1 MAGYVLATLAL
12 AVWVYLM
19 TARGRYWLAG
29 ERDDRQE
36 PAPPAVRPRVTA
48 VIPARDEVETIG
60 TTIRSLLGQSYPGA
74 FSIVLVDD
82 ESRDG
87 TAEAA
92 RTAAAAAGAADRLTV
107 LTGRPLP
114 AGWTGKLWAVH
125 QGVAQATSAVPPPDY
140 LLLTDADITYGSDAV
155 APLVARAEAG
165 GNALTSLMVKLRCD
179 SLAERIF
186 VPAFVYFFQML
197 YPFAWV
203 NRRDHPLGAAAGGC
217 MLVRPQ
223 ALQAAGGIAAIR
235 GALIDDCTLGALLKK
250 QGPVWLGLT
259 ERVTSARPYEHL
271 EDIRR
276 MVARSAYAQLGYSP
290 LMLAGCILGMALTYL
305 AAPAMTFAGS
315 GLAQALGAA
324 AFALMIISY
333 QPILRFYRRSPLWG
347 LALPLIAL
355 AYMAFT
361 LDSAYQHA
369 RGRGGLWKGRVQA
382 QVRAEVRDQ
391 VGRTVDDSQAVDSQ
405 VEAKAAEPK

>member
-19 TARGRYWLAG
+19 TARGGYWLAG
-29 ERDDRQE
+29 ERDDRHE
-36 PAPPAVRPRVTA
+36 PGPPAASSPWPRVTA
-48 VIPARDEVETIG
+48 VIPARDEAETIG
-60 TTIRSLLGQSYPGA
+60 TTIRSLFGQAYPGR
-74 FSIVLVDD
+74 FDIVLVDD

-87 TAEAA
+87 TAAAA
-92 RTAAAAAGAADRLTV
+92 RAAAAAVGAADRLTV

-125 QGVAQATSAVPPPDY
+125 QGVAQATSAVPAPDF
-140 LLLTDADITYGSDAV
+140 LLLTDADITYGTNSL
-155 APLVARAEAG
+155 APLVARAAAG
-165 GNALTSLMVKLRCD
+165 GHVLTSLMVKLRCE

-197 YPFAWV
+197 YPFGWV

-223 ALQAAGGIAAIR
+223 ALEAAGGIAAIR

-250 QGPVWLGLT
+250 KGPVWLGLT
-259 ERVTSARPYEHL
+259 ERVTSARPYEHI

-290 LMLAGCILGMALTYL
+290 LMLAGCILGMALTWL
-305 AAPAMTFAGS
+305 AAPGLAFAGH

-324 AFALMIISY
+324 TFALMIISY
-333 QPILRFYRRSPLWG
+333 QPILRLYRRSPLWG

-382 QVRAEVRDQ
+382 QVDAQ
-391 VGRTVDDSQAVDSQ
+391 VGRTVDDSPAVDRQ

>member
-1 MAGYVLATLAL
+1 V
-12 AVWVYLM
+12 
-19 TARGRYWLAG
+19 
-29 ERDDRQE
+29 
-36 PAPPAVRPRVTA
+36 
-48 VIPARDEVETIG
+48 
-60 TTIRSLLGQSYPGA
+60 
-74 FSIVLVDD
+74 
-82 ESRDG
+82 
-87 TAEAA
+87 
-92 RTAAAAAGAADRLTV
+92 
-107 LTGRPLP
+107 P

-140 LLLTDADITYGSDAV
+140 LLLTDADITYEPDAL
-155 APLVARAEAG
+155 APLVARAEVG
-165 GNALTSLMVKLRCD
+165 GHALTSLMVKLRCE

-197 YPFAWV
+197 YPFGWV

-223 ALQAAGGIAAIR
+223 ALRAAGGIAAIR

-259 ERVTSARPYEHL
+259 ERVTSARPYEHI

-290 LMLAGCILGMALTYL
+290 LMLVGCILGMALTYL
-305 AAPAMTFAGS
+305 AAPVMTFAGS

-361 LDSAYQHA
+361 LDSAYQHV

-382 QVRAEVRDQ
+382 QVRDQ
-391 VGRTVDDSQAVDSQ
+391 VEDEVGRMVDDSQAVDRQ

>member
-1 MAGYVLATLAL
+1 MAGDIIATLAL

-19 TARGRYWLAG
+19 TARGGYWRAD
-29 ERDDRQE
+29 ERDDLRQPD
-36 PAPPAVRPRVTA
+36 PAAWPRVTA
-48 VIPARDEVETIG
+48 VIPARDEAETIG
-60 TTIRSLLGQSYPGA
+60 TTVRSLLGQDYPGL

-92 RTAAAAAGAADRLTV
+92 RAAATAIGGRDRLTV
-107 LTGRPLP
+107 LAGRPLP

-125 QGVAQATSAVPPPDY
+125 QGVAQATSAAPDY
-140 LLLTDADITYGSDAV
+140 LLLTDADITYGPGAL
-155 APLVARAEAG
+155 AALVARAEAG
-165 GNALTSLMVKLRCD
+165 GNVLTSLMVKLRCE
-179 SLAERIF
+179 SVAERIF

-197 YPFAWV
+197 YPFCWV
-203 NRRDHPLGAAAGGC
+203 NRREHPLGAAAGGC

-223 ALQAAGGIAAIR
+223 ALAAAGGIAAIR
-235 GALIDDCTLGALLKK
+235 GALIDDCALGAALKQ
-250 QGPVWLGLT
+250 QGPIWLGLT
-259 ERVTSARPYEHL
+259 DRVISARPYAHV

-290 LMLAGCILGMALTYL
+290 VRLAGCILGMAVTYL
-305 AAPAMTFAGS
+305 AAPLLAFAGH
-315 GLAQALGAA
+315 GLAQLFAA
-324 AFALMIISY
+324 ATYALMAISY

-347 LALPLIAL
+347 LALPAIAL

-361 LDSAYQHA
+361 LDSAYQHG

-382 QVRAEVRDQ
+382 QMDK
-391 VGRTVDDSQAVDSQ
+391 VDGV
-405 VEAKAAEPK
+405 AEPK

>member
-19 TARGRYWLAG
+19 TARGGYWLAA
-29 ERDDRQE
+29 ERDDRPE
-36 PAPPAVRPRVTA
+36 PAPPAVWPRVTA
-48 VIPARDEVETIG
+48 VIPARDEVETIA
-60 TTIRSLLGQSYPGA
+60 TTIRSLLGQAYPGLL
-74 FSIVLVDD
+74 SIVLVDD

-87 TAEAA
+87 TATAA
-92 RTAAAAAGAADRLTV
+92 RAAAAAAGSSDRLTV

-140 LLLTDADITYGSDAV
+140 LLLTDADITYRPDAL

-165 GNALTSLMVKLRCD
+165 GNALTSLMVKLRCE
-179 SLAERIF
+179 SVAERIF

-197 YPFAWV
+197 YPFGWV
-203 NRRDHPLGAAAGGC
+203 NRCDHPLGAAAGGC

-223 ALQAAGGIAAIR
+223 ALAAAGGIAAIR
-235 GALIDDCTLGALLKK
+235 SALIDDCTLGAALKK

-259 ERVTSARPYEHL
+259 ERVTSARPYEHF

-290 LMLAGCILGMALTYL
+290 WLLAGCILGMALTYL
-305 AAPAMTFAGS
+305 AAPALAVAGS
-315 GLAQALGAA
+315 GLAQVLGAA
-324 AFALMIISY
+324 AFALMVISY

-361 LDSAYQHA
+361 LDSAYQHV

-382 QVRAEVRDQ
+382 QV
-391 VGRTVDDSQAVDSQ
+391 GRMSDDSQAVDGQ
-405 VEAKAAEPK
+405 VGAKAAEPK

>member
-1 MAGYVLATLAL
+1 MAGLIIATLAL
-12 AVWVYLM
+12 ALWVYLM
-19 TARGRYWLAG
+19 TARGGYWLAG
-29 ERDDRQE
+29 DRDDRGE
-36 PAPPAVRPRVTA
+36 PGPPAVWPRVTA
-48 VIPARDEVETIG
+48 VIPARDEVDTIG
-60 TTIRSLLGQSYPGA
+60 TTVRSLLGQAYPGA
-74 FSIVLVDD
+74 FSIILVDD
-82 ESRDG
+82 ESHDG

-92 RTAAAAAGAADRLTV
+92 RVAAAAAGSSDRLTV
-107 LTGRPLP
+107 RTGRPLP

-125 QGVAQATSAVPPPDY
+125 QGVAQATSTAPAPDY
-140 LLLTDADITYGSDAV
+140 LLLTDADITYGPDALG
-155 APLVARAEAG
+155 PLVARAEAG
-165 GNALTSLMVKLRCD
+165 GNALTSLMVKLRCE

-197 YPFAWV
+197 YPFGWV

-223 ALQAAGGIAAIR
+223 ALAAAGGIAAIR
-235 GALIDDCTLGALLKK
+235 GALIDDCALGAALKK

-259 ERVTSARPYEHL
+259 ERVTSARPYERI

-290 LMLAGCILGMALTYL
+290 LMLMGCILGMALTYL
-305 AAPAMTFAGS
+305 AAPVLAFAAS

-324 AFALMIISY
+324 TYALMIVSY
-333 QPILRFYRRSPLWG
+333 QPIVRFYRRSPLWG

-361 LDSAYQHA
+361 LDSAYQHV

-382 QVRAEVRDQ
+382 QV
-391 VGRTVDDSQAVDSQ
+391 
-405 VEAKAAEPK
+405 EAGVAEPK